1 MNSGPLKL
9 NIPLNRR
16 NYLPYWIIA
25 GCIVCTLVVGFFSID
40 FAIAFFSSSIV
51 GLPMLLS
58 IVLPSKGRSL
68 FSSWGVLG
76 SLAAY
81 ILIFGYIALA
91 KTIFVPALIDLMRY
105 AMP

>member
-9 NIPLNRR
+9 NIPLNLR

-25 GCIVCTLVVGFFSID
+25 GCIVCTLVSAIFSID

-58 IVLPSKGRSL
+58 IVLPVKVAPYFQAGECL
-68 FSSWGVLG
+68 AVL
-76 SLAAY
+76 LPTY
-81 ILIFGYIALA
+81 
-91 KTIFVPALIDLMRY
+91 
-105 AMP
+105 